1 MPYAGFKNE
10 ENKVKKEKKKMKNRT
25 KFVILSMVFTILY
38 IAVSLVLTA
47 FGHPPESELTVSVF
61 AYFGSELFILAG
73 IKITDNKKDAEQ

>member
-10 ENKVKKEKKKMKNRT
+10 ENKAKKEKKKMKTRT

-38 IAVSLVLTA
+38 TAVSLVLTA

-73 IKITDNKKDAEQ
+73 IKITDRKDNND